1 MNYTFP
7 LLMAF
12 AAIYYSS
19 KVVKS
24 KMVQMRNTT
33 KLVQEFKK
41 SGINLE
47 SVDQINN
54 MFRLFFVI
62 VLVLSAVVWLND
74 GSGSYYIQSISGFC
88 IVVLLI
94 EIFYIDLKYK
104 LYYGDNGFV
113 YNGEYFKYKDVK
125 LMSKESY
132 FFRLG
137 TIAFEDN
144 RKISCFRDGIKIL
157 GEMVESKKMIKP
169 FNPLVSEEVS

>member
-74 GSGSYYIQSISGFC
+74 GSGSYYIQSISGFF
-88 IVVLLI
+88 IRNIEVLI
-94 EIFYIDLKYK
+94 
-104 LYYGDNGFV
+104 
-113 YNGEYFKYKDVK
+113 
-125 LMSKESY
+125 
-132 FFRLG
+132 
-137 TIAFEDN
+137 
-144 RKISCFRDGIKIL
+144 
-157 GEMVESKKMIKP
+157 
-169 FNPLVSEEVS
+169 